1 MNAKKKLKLQND
13 ELPTSTEV
21 KTEFGKYFLKAQ
33 KDPVVFKKNNE
44 PAGVLISFEQ
54 FEKYQAM
61 EDSYWH
67 NRAVSEG
74 KEMLGTKKSKEFFD
88 DL

>member
-1 MNAKKKLKLQND
+1 MSVKKKLKNQND
-13 ELPTSTEV
+13 KLPTSTDV

-33 KDPVVFKKNNE
+33 RDPVVFKKNNE

-61 EDSYWH
+61 EDHYWH
-67 NRAVSEG
+67 NRATSEG